1 MIIGHG
7 LLGQALRS
15 IDSSDIIFFA
25 SGVSNSGEKRKEEF
39 DREAIL
45 LSNTICDQP
54 DKTLVYFS
62 TCSVSESSLSMY
74 SLHKLKMEQMIQKN
88 CNKYV
93 IFRLPQVV
101 GHGGNPNTL
110 LNFLIDKIIKNEPFD
125 VWYNVKRNFISV
137 DDIVFI
143 LNKIILDNCINN
155 SIINIASPYSVSMI
169 EVIHLI
175 ENYFDTKAIFNSVDK
190 GEEYTVDI
198 SEMEKII
205 DKNTLFLENEKDYIT
220 KLLTTYYPK
229 ENY

>member
-15 IDSSDIIFFA
+15 IESSDIVFFA

-39 DREAIL
+39 DRESIL
-45 LSNTICDQP
+45 LSNTIYDQP

-101 GHGGNPNTL
+101 GYGGNPNTL
-110 LNFLIDKIIKNEPFD
+110 LNFLIDKIVKNESFD
-125 VWYNVKRNFISV
+125 IWQNVKRNFISV

-143 LNKIILDNCINN
+143 VNQIILDNCKNN
-155 SIINIASPYSVSMI
+155 RIINIASPYSISMI
-169 EVIHLI
+169 DMIHLI
-175 ENYFDTKAIFNSVDK
+175 EDYFDTKAIFNTVDK
-190 GEEYTVDI
+190 GEKYIVDI
-198 SEMEKII
+198 SEIETII
-205 DKNTLFLENEKDYIT
+205 DKNKLFLSNKKDYIN
-220 KLLTTYYPK
+220 KLLTTYHPK
-229 ENY
+229 EK